1 MDPDLRNRL
10 ISGIAC
16 VGLLVV
22 GWVSVGRVS
31 AETDEKVDELL
42 AQVSDPQKA
51 QEEALER
58 DFAYENSVEHFR
70 ASLVDDYEAFALRSE
85 PMEKLYPV
93 QRFEHLVKDAKVLKP
108 GRSFKSD
115 LLTVTAR
122 VDKVKFNKGGAT
134 VTSKHSVAVV
144 KNVSSRPVA
153 YFYRIHSASQ
163 GDCPVR
169 GSQQHNAMALMP
181 GEEAIISV
189 CAGSAG
195 VRVIDLKA
203 MEISPI
209 GYFYASK
216 VPPQAVGHDEITQT
230 AHRGPRAAR
239 MCTSMP
245 AAKLATALRAGDLA
259 WEDIMDFYTRHNCD
273 RLQMPAG
280 YRRAEEALPSLP
292 ILEVGQMGDSQAG
305 DAAGEEAVEADPSPG
320 SRG

>member
-22 GWVSVGRVS
+22 GWYSAGTVS
-31 AETDEKVDELL
+31 AKTDKKVDTLL

-51 QEEALER
+51 QEEALDR
-58 DFAYENSVEHFR
+58 DFAYENSVEHFK
-70 ASLVDDYEAFALRSE
+70 ASLAEDYEAFALRSE
-85 PMEKLYPV
+85 PSDKLLPA
-93 QRFEHLVKDAKVLKP
+93 QRYEHLVRDAKVLKP

-115 LLTVTAR
+115 LLKVTAR

-134 VTSKHSVAVV
+134 VTSKHSVAVI
-144 KNVSSRPVA
+144 KNVADRPVA

-181 GEEAIISV
+181 GEEAVISV

-195 VRVIDLKA
+195 VRVVDLKA

-230 AHRGPRAAR
+230 AHRGPRAAK

-245 AAKLATALRAGDLA
+245 AAKLATAIRAGDLA
-259 WEDIMDFYTRHNCD
+259 WEDVMDFYTRHNCE
-273 RLQMPAG
+273 RLQMPG
-280 YRRAEEALPSLP
+280 DYRRAEEALPSLP
-292 ILEVGQMGDSQAG
+292 VLAAGNMAGNLAG
-305 DAAGEEAVEADPSPG
+305 DADGEPAPAPESDG
-320 SRG
+320 